1 MATTTSKLAGN
12 AVKKNVGAQAPKA
25 TPTLT
30 PAPQATTAPVQ
41 DKTSSVDPKGVAKF
55 LESVR
60 TNNVEDIVWAIV
72 TAGKFD
78 TLTNEAIEEAVQN
91 VSNALGVI
99 ELTHRTDIDNLTK
112 ELDSMREQLEGVVA
126 ERDKANDRVKILCGI
141 IADM

>member
-1 MATTTSKLAGN
+1 MATTTSKLSGN

-25 TPTLT
+25 TPAPT
-30 PAPQATTAPVQ
+30 PQATPAPVQ
-41 DKTSSVDPKGVAKF
+41 DKTSSVDPKGVSKF

-72 TAGKFD
+72 TAGEFD

-91 VSNALGVI
+91 VSNALGVVDM
-99 ELTHRTDIDNLTK
+99 EHRTEIDNLSK
-112 ELDSMREQLEGVVA
+112 ELDAMREQLEGALA
-126 ERDKANDRVKILCGI
+126 ERDKANDRVKMLCGI

>member
-25 TPTLT
+25 TPT

-72 TAGKFD
+72 TAGEFD
-78 TLTNEAIEEAVQN
+78 TLTDEAIEEAVQN
-91 VSNALGVI
+91 VNTALGVMAQ
-99 ELTHRTDIDNLTK
+99 EYQMKIDSIFK
-112 ELDSMREQLEGVVA
+112 EKEVLFQQLKEEQ
-126 ERDKANDRVKILCGI
+126 DKCKKANDRVKILCGI
-141 IADM
+141 ITEM

>member
-1 MATTTSKLAGN
+1 M
-12 AVKKNVGAQAPKA
+12 
-25 TPTLT
+25 
-30 PAPQATTAPVQ
+30 
-41 DKTSSVDPKGVAKF
+41 
-55 LESVR
+55 
-60 TNNVEDIVWAIV
+60 WAIV
-72 TAGKFD
+72 TAGEFD